1 MTPNWHDLQRE
12 NCMNLSDIRYRT
24 KAAFANLPLAWH
36 DARRNRQFVAAAE
49 RFLIVRHSGN
59 KPHFYDVL
67 LKWLQANHP
76 SVRARFELRQLNC
89 SIRDWK
95 RYVLHVP
102 WLQDPVQA
110 WSPTAYVQ
118 ANRLAAECDARG
130 VPIINRVDRLS
141 NAGKVEGAQRISSTG
156 IRTAKMERITDHELF
171 REICCGLEFPLFVRE
186 EWRHGGPIHR
196 ADSRTE
202 AQRLPLWQFRRPVAV
217 ELVEVQD
224 PRDGLF
230 RKYRYAATGD
240 RGFPVSMHPCRSW
253 YAKGSHTEF
262 NDSLRDEELAFLSQ
276 PDPNHL
282 RLQAARRA
290 LGLDFVAFDYSYD
303 RGGNLI
309 VWEANPYP
317 HIQFGS
323 IHRQYRWPAVAR
335 LLAAMSCLY
344 LSHAGLDVPAK
355 LEEQLQFD
363 SRAFAQQVA

>member
-1 MTPNWHDLQRE
+1 
-12 NCMNLSDIRYRT
+12 MNLRDLRYRM
-24 KAAFANLPLAWH
+24 KAAFASLPLAWH
-36 DARRNRQFVAAAE
+36 DARRNRHCVVAPE

-67 LKWLQANHP
+67 LKWLEANHP

-110 WSPTAYVQ
+110 WSSTAYVQ
-118 ANRLAAECDARG
+118 ANRLAAECDARA
-130 VPIINRVDRLS
+130 VPIINRVDRIS
-141 NAGKVEGAQRISSTG
+141 NAGKFEGAQRIASIG
-156 IRTAKMERITDHELF
+156 IRTARMARITDPELF
-171 REICCGLEFPLFVRE
+171 RETCCGLEFPLFVRE
-186 EWRHGGPIHR
+186 DWQHGGPIHR
-196 ADSRTE
+196 ADSLAE
-202 AQRLPLWQFRRPVAV
+202 VQRLPLRRYRRPIAV
-217 ELVEVQD
+217 ELIDVQD
-224 PRDGLF
+224 PRDGLY
-230 RKYRYAATGD
+230 RKYRYVAAGD
-240 RGFPVSMHPCRSW
+240 IGYPVSMHPCRSW

-262 NDSLRDEELAFLSQ
+262 NESLRDEELAFFTQ
-276 PDPNHL
+276 PDPNHQ

-303 RGGNLI
+303 RAGNLV

-335 LLAAMSCLY
+335 LLAAMTWLY
-344 LSHAGLDVPAK
+344 LSRAGLIAPAE
-355 LEEQLQFD
+355 LDEQLQFD
-363 SRAFAQQVA
+363 SRAIARQVA